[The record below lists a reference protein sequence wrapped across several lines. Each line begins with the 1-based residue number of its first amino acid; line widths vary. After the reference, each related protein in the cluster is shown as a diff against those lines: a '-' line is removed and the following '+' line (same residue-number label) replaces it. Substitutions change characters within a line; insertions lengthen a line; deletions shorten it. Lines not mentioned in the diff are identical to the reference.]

1 MYELEIIHWGGIV
14 NSDTLRTKEKRGY
27 EKMGQILSKDSQ
39 RKRECFVWETTSI
52 SARECRWPRNQEWMD
67 LEVTMPCHEEGGK

>member
-14 NSDTLRTKEKRGY
+14 NSVTLRTKEKCGY

-39 RKRECFVWETTSI
+39 RKCECFVCKRLQ
-52 SARECRWPRNQEWMD
+52 AFLLCRWPRNQEWMD
-67 LEVTMPCHEEGGK
+67 LEVTMPYHEEGGK